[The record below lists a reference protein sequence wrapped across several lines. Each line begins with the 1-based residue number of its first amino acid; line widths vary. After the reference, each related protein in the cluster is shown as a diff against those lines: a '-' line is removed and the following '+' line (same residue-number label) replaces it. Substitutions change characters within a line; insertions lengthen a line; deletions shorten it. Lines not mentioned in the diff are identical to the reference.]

1 MKTYHFVALKQNSTD
16 IDHILT
22 ASIVVGYIYCNIAY
36 MIPVTFS
43 YLIDNLLII
52 LSSIITA
59 YVLAKIVMS
68 KNITPILD
76 KLGILDTGNVYMW
89 DDLMDKNYPMKMR
102 IVYNNMTYEGITHN
116 IESYTNSPHIA
127 MCSYKIY
134 NKKGKKVYDY
144 STDNTRVI
152 IIHTEMA
159 EKIEII
165 YDKNSLE
172 CKDIQS
178 LCDYNK
184 NIET

>member
-43 YLIDNLLII
+43 YLIDNILII
-52 LSSIITA
+52 LSSIIVA
-59 YVLAKIVMS
+59 YILAKIAMS

-76 KLGILDTGNVYMW
+76 RLGILDTGNVYMW

-102 IVYNNMTYEGITHN
+102 IVYNNITYEGITHN

-127 MCSYKIY
+127 MCSYIIY
-134 NKKGKKVYDY
+134 SKKGKKIYDY

-152 IIHTEMA
+152 IIDTAMA

-178 LCDYNK
+178 LCDYHK
-184 NIET
+184 NIQH

>member
-1 MKTYHFVALKQNSTD
+1 
-16 IDHILT
+16 
-22 ASIVVGYIYCNIAY
+22 

-43 YLIDNLLII
+43 VLVDNVLII
-52 LSSIITA
+52 LSSVVIAYII
-59 YVLAKIVMS
+59 AKIIVS

-76 KLGILDTGNVYMW
+76 KLGILDTGNIYMW
-89 DDLMDKNYPMKMR
+89 DDLMDKNYPMKIR
-102 IVYNNMTYEGITHN
+102 IVYHDMTYEGITHN

-127 MCSYKIY
+127 LCSYKIY

-144 STDNTRVI
+144 SLDNTRVI
-152 IIHTEMA
+152 IIDTAAA

-178 LCDYNK
+178 LCAYNK
-184 NIET
+184 NMNP